1 LAEAAKAESSL
12 DTGPSFDLGG
22 FVVGAAFLGD
32 TALFATGE
40 GEIVKAS
47 RSGVE
52 QRERPHGGAVLYCAA
67 SGDGFLTAGDDGRVR
82 RTTLTG
88 TTTLAEGE
96 GRWPSAL
103 AAGPE
108 GAVALGAG
116 RSVTIFRAGKE
127 PATFSAPSLASGLAF
142 APKGFRLA
150 IAHNGG
156 ATLWFPGQPRAEP
169 KLLAWK
175 GSHIDVTF
183 SPDGA
188 FLVTSMQ
195 EAALHGWRIA
205 DGQHMRMTG
214 YPGKTR
220 SLSWSPKGKWLAT
233 SGADAAILWPFQ
245 SKDGPMGKAPR
256 EVAIRAKVQ
265 VTQVAFHPDSEVLA
279 TGFADGMV
287 LLTRLADN
295 AELLIARPAG
305 SPVSALAWSARGT
318 MLAWGTEG
326 GQAGLFSV
334 VKDA

>member
-1 LAEAAKAESSL
+1 LAEAAKAESAL
-12 DTGPSFDLGG
+12 DAGPVFDLGG

-32 TALFATGE
+32 TAVFATGE
-40 GEIVKAS
+40 GEIVTAGPA
-47 RSGVE
+47 GVE
-52 QRERPHGGAVLYCAA
+52 ARERAHDGAVLYCAPA
-67 SGDGFLTAGDDGRVR
+67 AEGLLTAGEDGGVR
-82 RTTLTG
+82 RTTLAG
-88 TTTLAEGE
+88 TTTVVEGQ

-103 AAGPE
+103 AAGPD
-108 GAVALGAG
+108 GAVALATG
-116 RSVTIFRAGKE
+116 RSVAVHRPGK
-127 PATFSAPSLASGLAF
+127 PAATFAAPSLASGLAF
-142 APKGFRLA
+142 APKGLRLA
-150 IAHNGG
+150 VAHNGG
-156 ATLWFPGQPRAEP
+156 ATLWFPGQPQAEP

-245 SKDGPMGKAPR
+245 SKDGPMGKAPK

-265 VTQVAFHPDSEVLA
+265 VTQVAFHPESEVLA

-318 MLAWGTEG
+318 MLAWGTESG
-326 GQAGLFSV
+326 RAGLFSV
-334 VKDA
+334 IKGG